1 MELQIRRFKPE
12 DMVDINRIRREIEHT
27 TPHTELKQIEESYLV
42 VERQG
47 EVVGYIL
54 CYISSGCFGVEKSA
68 WISMIGVDPK
78 HMGQG
83 IGKQLAAEALAHFK
97 AQGIQTVYAS
107 VAWDSTDILSFF
119 KSLGFDRSAFI
130 NLMIDLDDDNATG

>member
-1 MELQIRRFKPE
+1 MEFQIRRLKAE
-12 DMVDINRIRREIEHT
+12 DTVDINRIRREIEHT
-27 TPHTELKQIEESYLV
+27 PPQAELEQIEESFFV

-47 EVVGYIL
+47 EVVGYML
-54 CYISSGCFGVEKSA
+54 SYISSGCFGVEKSA

-78 HMGQG
+78 YMGQG
-83 IGKQLAAEALAHFK
+83 IGKQLASEVLAHYK
-97 AQGIQTVYAS
+97 AQGIQKVYAS

-130 NLMIDLDDDNATG
+130 NLMINLDDENAAG

>member
-1 MELQIRRFKPE
+1 MELQIRRRKPE
-12 DMVDINRIRREIEHT
+12 DTRDINRIRREIEP
-27 TPHTELKQIEESYLV
+27 TPSGTESQQIEEYYLV

-47 EVVGYIL
+47 EVIGYML
-54 CYISSGCFGVEKSA
+54 SYISSGCFGVEKSA

-97 AQGIQTVYAS
+97 ALGIQTVYAS
-107 VAWDSTDILSFF
+107 VSWDSTDMLSFL
-119 KSLGFDRSAFI
+119 KTLGFDRSAFI
-130 NLMIDLDDDNATG
+130 NLKKKLDEGNGAG

>member
-1 MELQIRRFKPE
+1 MELQIRRLKPE
-12 DMVDINRIRREIEHT
+12 DDRDINRIRREIEHP
-27 TPHTELKQIEESYLV
+27 TPQTELKQIEESCLV

-47 EVVGYIL
+47 EVVGYML
-54 CYISSGCFGVEKSA
+54 SYISLGYFGVEKSA

-83 IGKQLAAEALAHFK
+83 IGKQLAAEALSHFK
-97 AQGIQTVYAS
+97 AQGIQKVYAS

-119 KSLGFDRSAFI
+119 KALGFDRSAFI
-130 NLMIDLDDDNATG
+130 NLKKDLDDDNAVG